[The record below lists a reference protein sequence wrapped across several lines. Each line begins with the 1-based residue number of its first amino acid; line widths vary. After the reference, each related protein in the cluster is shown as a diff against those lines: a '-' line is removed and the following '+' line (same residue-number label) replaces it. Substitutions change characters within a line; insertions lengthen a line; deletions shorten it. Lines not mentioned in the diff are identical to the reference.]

1 MTVDI
6 EWQAAPPHPDE
17 EEEQQQMFPRIAKG
31 KVVEKNELFKMVGS
45 KSAYSIGTIE
55 GVLEDF
61 AGTLSRLLRE
71 GNTVSLP
78 SLGTFRLSIGTDS
91 KVTLSTKSPARK
103 VKVRG
108 VNFLP
113 AKDFMKVVSAASFHT
128 VARNAAPVVPSV
140 QQLAASLSDYFQSHD
155 SITRSEFSSLFGLKR
170 TTAYQRLKEL
180 ADMGVIMEV
189 GHGRERR
196 YVKG

>member
-6 EWQAAPPHPDE
+6 EWQAAPSYYDE
-17 EEEQQQMFPRIAKG
+17 EEEQQQMFPRIAKS
-31 KVVEKNELFKMVGS
+31 KVVEKNELFKIVGD
-45 KSAYSIGTIE
+45 KSVYSIGTIE

-61 AGTLSRLLRE
+61 AETLSRLLRD

-78 SLGTFRLSIGTDS
+78 SLGTFRLSIGTAS

-128 VARNAAPVVPSV
+128 VARNAATVVPSI
-140 QQLAASLSDYFQSHD
+140 QQLATSLSDYFQSHD
-155 SITRSEFSSLFGLKR
+155 SITRSEFASLFELKR
-170 TTAYQRLKEL
+170 TTAYLRLKEL
-180 ADMGVIMEV
+180 VGMGVIKEI
-189 GHGRERR
+189 GNSRERR